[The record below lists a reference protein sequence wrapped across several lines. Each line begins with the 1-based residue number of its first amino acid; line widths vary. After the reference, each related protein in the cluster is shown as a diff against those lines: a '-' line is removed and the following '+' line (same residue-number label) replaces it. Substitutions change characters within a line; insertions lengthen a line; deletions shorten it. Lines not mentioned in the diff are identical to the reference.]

1 MNEEEKVLILYNDDG
16 STTIVR
22 DPFGPMKELERL
34 KDLGTPYETMTD
46 EEREAYHEQRRAELE
61 AEAKLKEKEMEV
73 HKAGLTLDVMQRL
86 MLATSRQR
94 IINRRGM
101 PIDPLAKARAAKEKQ
116 KRKMAKASRK
126 KNRK

>member
-1 MNEEEKVLILYNDDG
+1 MNEEEKVLTFYNDDG
-16 STTIVR
+16 SIQTIVR

-34 KDLGTPYETMTD
+34 KELGTPYETMTD

-61 AEAKLKEKEMEV
+61 TEKKAKEAMS
-73 HKAGLTLDVMQRL
+73 AGITLELMQKI
-86 MLATSRQR
+86 MLGSGRQQMN
-94 IINRRGM
+94 NRRGA

-116 KRKMAKASRK
+116 KRKLAKASRK